1 MNMADFHPGQ
11 LLNAL
16 VYALLGIAIFLL
28 AFLIVDKMTPYHL
41 WNEIVQDKNVALA
54 ILIGAISLGM
64 CIIIAAAVH

>member
-1 MNMADFHPGQ
+1 MTDFHPGQ

-16 VYALLGIAIFLL
+16 IYALLGIAIFLL
-28 AFLIVDKMTPYHL
+28 SFLIVDKMTPYHL
-41 WNEIVQDKNVALA
+41 WNEIVNDKNIALA

>member
-1 MNMADFHPGQ
+1 MTIDTHA

-16 VYALLGIAIFLL
+16 VYAILGIVIFALS
-28 AFLIVDKMTPYHL
+28 FSIIDKMTPYHL
-41 WNEIVQDKNVALA
+41 WKEIVEDKNIALA